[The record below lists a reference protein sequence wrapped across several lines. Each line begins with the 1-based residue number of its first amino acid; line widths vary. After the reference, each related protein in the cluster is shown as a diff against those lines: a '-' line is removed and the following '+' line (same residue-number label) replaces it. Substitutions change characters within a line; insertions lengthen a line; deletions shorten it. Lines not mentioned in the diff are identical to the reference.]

1 MYSFVSEILCT
12 NSISIPNE
20 SFFLRYKYV
29 YLSSLM
35 MTYRSLVDLLTIES
49 KYIHNEC
56 FASNLVSKTKYQ
68 NYNTFNEVLH
78 SASNDTCTHSPIVKH
93 MASGWQ
99 GEGWHMEVGVLLL
112 VVASLITGTV

>member
-1 MYSFVSEILCT
+1 
-12 NSISIPNE
+12 
-20 SFFLRYKYV
+20 
-29 YLSSLM
+29 M

-68 NYNTFNEVLH
+68 NYDTFNEVTVSLH
-78 SASNDTCTHSPIVKH
+78 STSNDTCTHSPIVKH

-112 VVASLITGTV
+112 LVVASLITGTV